1 LTVNLHVALSTFYKP
16 LKSER
21 KKIMIIYP
29 EFSSDVF
36 TIKSWLSL
44 FGIDDGLI
52 EVNVEDT
59 KNANDNIVAEI
70 ERSKD

>member
-1 LTVNLHVALSTFYKP
+1 
-16 LKSER
+16 
-21 KKIMIIYP
+21 MIIYP

-59 KNANDNIVAEI
+59 KNANDKIVAEI
-70 ERSKD
+70 ETSKD